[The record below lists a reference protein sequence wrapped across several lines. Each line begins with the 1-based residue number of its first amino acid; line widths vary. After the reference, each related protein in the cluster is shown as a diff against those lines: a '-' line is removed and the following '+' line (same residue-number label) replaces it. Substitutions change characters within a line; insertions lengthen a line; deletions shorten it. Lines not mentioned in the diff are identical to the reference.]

1 MEVRTWMTQGVFQ
14 GALIVGSILIA
25 LAFDEWREE
34 REEDELVARALYSFS
49 LELKQNLERL
59 DDAVPFNS
67 ALFDYFSRS
76 HAAGEIDSIDKVN
89 EVVRG
94 LQPTILENTAWSTA
108 VATGALA
115 KMDYELVAALSL
127 TYNMQ
132 SRYIL
137 EHQANV
143 EDLENR
149 IPRAN
154 EEVGLLVAQALK
166 RLHEL
171 ADAGVELQAVYQQMN
186 DLLGPV
192 EAPDD

>member
-1 MEVRTWMTQGVFQ
+1 
-14 GALIVGSILIA
+14 
-25 LAFDEWREE
+25 
-34 REEDELVARALYSFS
+34 
-49 LELKQNLERL
+49 
-59 DDAVPFNS
+59 
-67 ALFDYFSRS
+67 
-76 HAAGEIDSIDKVN
+76 
-89 EVVRG
+89 
-94 LQPTILENTAWSTA
+94 
-108 VATGALA
+108 
-115 KMDYELVAALSL
+115 VAALSL

-137 EHQANV
+137 VHQANV

-154 EEVGLLVAQALK
+154 EEVSLLVAQAFK

-171 ADAGVELQAVYQQMN
+171 TEAGVELQAVYQQMN

>member
-1 MEVRTWMTQGVFQ
+1 MEVRTWMAQGVFQ

-171 ADAGVELQAVYQQMN
+171 AEAGVELQAVYQQMN

>member
-1 MEVRTWMTQGVFQ
+1 MEVRTWMAQGVFQ

-34 REEDELVARALYSFS
+34 REEDELVARAQYSFS

-171 ADAGVELQAVYQQMN
+171 TEAGVELQAVYQQMN
-186 DLLGPV
+186 NLLGPV

>member
-1 MEVRTWMTQGVFQ
+1 MEVRTWMAQGVFQ

-127 TYNMQ
+127 TYSMQ

-166 RLHEL
+166 RLQEL
-171 ADAGVELQAVYQQMN
+171 TEAGVELQAVYQQMN
-186 DLLGPV
+186 NLLGPV